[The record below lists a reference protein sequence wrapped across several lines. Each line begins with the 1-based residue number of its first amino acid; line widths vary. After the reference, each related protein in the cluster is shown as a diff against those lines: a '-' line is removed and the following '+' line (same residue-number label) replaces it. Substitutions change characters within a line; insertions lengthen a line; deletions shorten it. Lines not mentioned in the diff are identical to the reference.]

1 MEQTFQTYLS
11 QNLREIPVRSVQA
24 VLDLVKDGATVP
36 FIARYRKEKTGNLDE
51 VKIREVLKAHETFT
65 ELVKR
70 KDFILKEIE
79 SQGNLTDDLKKAIL
93 QTDDLTEL
101 DEIYRPF
108 KKKKKTKAT
117 LAREAGVE
125 PLADWLWGLG
135 HKTVTDSTAIEV
147 KAKGFLNPTAGIVT
161 YELAIKGAQ
170 DIIIER
176 MSNDPELR
184 QKVRD
189 HLNDKG
195 RVVSKK
201 TKKFKPNSKYSNY
214 ADFSDP
220 VKTLQNAKSSHRYLA
235 IRRGW
240 HEGEL
245 TVTIEGD
252 ENYLVKLFTD
262 FACPDIGLTVSP
274 YLIEAAKL
282 ALTAHV
288 IPSVVNQIHNR
299 LKELA
304 DEHAIKVFSENLRKL
319 LMASPFG
326 SKCVLGVDPGFKSGC
341 KVALIDL
348 HGNYISHTILHTHG
362 EGAEDTA
369 KKLIGDVLKQLKIEA
384 VAVGNGTGGREA
396 ETFFRKILKDL
407 GSETP
412 VVMVNEAGASVYSAS
427 EIAREEF
434 PELDVSV
441 RGAISIARRLQDPL
455 AELVKIDPKSIG
467 VGQYQHD
474 VSQTELKNSLHGVV
488 ESCVNQVGVNLN
500 TASAALL
507 SYVAGIGPAI
517 AQGIVAHRKTNG
529 SFAERGEL
537 NKIPHFSSKTF
548 EQAAG
553 FLRIPTGRSPLD
565 NTGIH
570 PERYTVVREMANDI
584 GLTISQMVT
593 PEGSAALKA
602 KRDKWVELIG
612 EFTFND
618 IVNELQKPGRDP
630 RPEFKTFTF
639 REDIHEV
646 KDLKPGMICP
656 GVVTNV
662 TNFGAFVDVG
672 VRQDGLVHISEISHD
687 FVSDP
692 RQKLSPGDFVQV
704 KVLGVDLEKPQIS
717 LTMKLTEKPAQA
729 ERPRGEGQRAR
740 GDGPRGDGPR
750 GDRGDGPRPPRRDS
764 PRPPRGEGQR
774 AEGSRGPRAEGSR
787 NDSRGD
793 GPREGRKFDG
803 PKRGGKPNRD
813 NRPQRP
819 QQKVVLNNPFAALA
833 EFRDKLK
840 SKN

>member
-1 MEQTFQTYLS
+1 MEQSFQLYLA
-11 QNLREIPVRSVQA
+11 QHLRDVPARSVQA
-24 VLDLVKDGATVP
+24 VLDLVKEGATVP

-51 VKIREVLKAHETFT
+51 VKIRDVLKNYETFA

-79 SQGNLTDDLKKAIL
+79 SQGNLTEELKKAITA
-93 QTDDLTEL
+93 TDDLTEL

-117 LAREAGVE
+117 IAREAGLE
-125 PLADWLWGLG
+125 PLADWLWGLA
-135 HKTVTDSTAIEV
+135 HKTVSDGTAIEV
-147 KAKGFLNPTAGIVT
+147 KAKTFLNPAAQIIT
-161 YELAIKGAQ
+161 YEVAIKGAQ
-170 DIIIER
+170 DILIEKL
-176 MSNDPELR
+176 SNDPELR

-189 HLNDKG
+189 HLNEKG
-195 RVVSKK
+195 KIVSKK
-201 TKKFKPNSKYSNY
+201 TKKFKPNSKYANY
-214 ADFSDP
+214 ADYSDP
-220 VKTLQNAKSSHRYLA
+220 VKVLQNAKSSHRYLA

-245 TVTIEGD
+245 TVAIDGD
-252 ENYLVKLFTD
+252 NDYLQKIFTD
-262 FACPDIGLTVSP
+262 FACPDIGLTVSS
-274 YLIEAAKL
+274 YLIEVAKL

-341 KVALIDL
+341 KIALIDL
-348 HGNYISHTILHTHG
+348 HGNYISHTVLHTTG
-362 EGAEDTA
+362 DGAEETA
-369 KKLIGDVLKQLKIEA
+369 KKLIGDVMKQLKIEA

-396 ETFFRKILKDL
+396 EAFFRKILKEI

-412 VVMVNEAGASVYSAS
+412 IVMVNEAGASVYSAS
-427 EIAREEF
+427 EVAREEF

-500 TASAALL
+500 TASSALL

-517 AQGIVAHRKTNG
+517 AQGIVAYRKTNG
-529 SFAERGEL
+529 SFSERGDL
-537 NKIPHFSSKTF
+537 NKVSHFSSKTF

-553 FLRIPTGRSPLD
+553 FLRIPGGSSPLD

-570 PERYTVVREMANDI
+570 PERYTVVREMAKDL
-584 GLTISQMVT
+584 GLTVGQMVT
-593 PEGSAALKA
+593 AEGATQLKA

-612 EFTFND
+612 EYTFND

-630 RPEFKTFTF
+630 RPEFKNFSF
-639 REDIHEV
+639 REDIHDI
-646 KDLKPGMICP
+646 KDLKKDMVCP
-656 GVVTNV
+656 GIVTNV

-672 VRQDGLVHISEISHD
+672 VRHDGLVHISEISHE

-704 KVLGVDLEKPQIS
+704 KVLAVDLDKPQVS
-717 LTMKLTEKPAQA
+717 LTMKLTEKPVRPSPRDQNK
-729 ERPRGEGQRAR
+729 ERRDER
-740 GDGPRGDGPR
+740 
-750 GDRGDGPRPPRRDS
+750 PRPPRRDA
-764 PRPPRGEGQR
+764 PPRGDGKSR
-774 AEGSRGPRAEGSR
+774 PSMTAKSSGKSSGRGPH
-787 NDSRGD
+787 
-793 GPREGRKFDG
+793 K
-803 PKRGGKPNRD
+803 
-813 NRPQRP
+813 PQRP
-819 QQKVVLNNPFAALA
+819 GPQKVVLNNPFAALA

>member
-1 MEQTFQTYLS
+1 MEQNFQSYLS
-11 QNLREIPVRSVQA
+11 QHLREIPVRSVQA
-24 VLDLVKDGATVP
+24 VLDLVKEGATVP

-51 VKIREVLKAHETFT
+51 VKIREVLKAHEVFS

-79 SQGNLTDDLKKAIL
+79 SQGNLTEDLKKAI
-93 QTDDLTEL
+93 QGTDDLTEL

-117 LAREAGVE
+117 LAREAGLE

-170 DIIIER
+170 DILIEKL
-176 MSNDPELR
+176 SNDSDLR
-184 QKVRD
+184 QRVRE
-189 HLNDKG
+189 HLNEKG
-195 RVVSKK
+195 KVVSKK
-201 TKKFKPNSKYSNY
+201 TKKFKPNSKYANY

-220 VKTLQNAKSSHRYLA
+220 VKTLQTAKSSHRYLA

-252 ENYLVKLFTD
+252 ENYLQKTFTD
-262 FACPDIGLTVSP
+262 YACPDISLTITP
-274 YLIEAAKL
+274 YLIEVAKL

-304 DEHAIKVFSENLRKL
+304 DEHAIRVFSENLRKL

-341 KVALIDL
+341 KVVLIDL
-348 HGNYISHTILHTHG
+348 HGNYISHTILHTQG
-362 EGAEDTA
+362 EGVEETA

-396 ETFFRKILKDL
+396 ETFFRKVLKDL

-517 AQGIVAHRKTNG
+517 ATGIVAHRKTNG
-529 SFAERGEL
+529 AFSERGDL
-537 NKIPHFSSKTF
+537 NKVSHFSSKTF

-553 FLRIPTGRSPLD
+553 FLRIPGGSSPLD

-570 PERYTVVREMANDI
+570 PERYTVVREMAKDI
-584 GLTISQMVT
+584 GVSVSQLLTADGASQ
-593 PEGSAALKA
+593 LKA
-602 KRDKWVELIG
+602 QKEKWQGLIG

-618 IVNELQKPGRDP
+618 ILNELQKPGRDP
-630 RPEFKTFTF
+630 RPEFKTFSF
-639 REDIHEV
+639 REDIHEI
-646 KDLKPGMICP
+646 KDLKKDMICP

-717 LTMKLTEKPAQA
+717 LTMKLTEKPMRAVE
-729 ERPRGEGQRAR
+729 ERSERRPDTRPQGRSGERS
-740 GDGPRGDGPR
+740 
-750 GDRGDGPRPPRRDS
+750 GPRPPRD
-764 PRPPRGEGQR
+764 G
-774 AEGSRGPRAEGSR
+774 
-787 NDSRGD
+787 
-793 GPREGRKFDG
+793 GPREGQRNDGQRRDAKFSG
-803 PKRGGKPNRD
+803 SRGNKPGG
-813 NRPQRP
+813 RPQKP
-819 QQKVVLNNPFAALA
+819 PPQKVVLNNPFAALA